1 MAFRLTKAELTDRN
15 ELVKSL
21 QRTQEA
27 FATTPDAEH
36 LEEFLVALRET
47 DKFRDSVASR
57 LRDEFE
63 EKSERWM
70 ESEKGDFANE
80 FIDQTVDRLSLAAD
94 AQTAEI
100 ESIDL
105 AKKLVLEWEN
115 ADFSDVDTEAL
126 ELEDYA
132 EYLQNLLTEVE

>member
-36 LEEFLVALRET
+36 LEEFLVVLRET

-80 FIDQTVDRLSLAAD
+80 FIDQLALAAD

>member
-27 FATTPDAEH
+27 FATIPDAEH
-36 LEEFLVALRET
+36 LEEFLVVLRET
-47 DKFRDSVASR
+47 DEFRDSVASR

-70 ESEKGDFANE
+70 ESEKGDFAIE
-80 FIDQTVDRLSLAAD
+80 FIDQ
-94 AQTAEI
+94 
-100 ESIDL
+100 
-105 AKKLVLEWEN
+105 WEN
-115 ADFSDVDTEAL
+115 ADFFDVDTEAL

-132 EYLQNLLTEVE
+132 EYLQNLLTEAE